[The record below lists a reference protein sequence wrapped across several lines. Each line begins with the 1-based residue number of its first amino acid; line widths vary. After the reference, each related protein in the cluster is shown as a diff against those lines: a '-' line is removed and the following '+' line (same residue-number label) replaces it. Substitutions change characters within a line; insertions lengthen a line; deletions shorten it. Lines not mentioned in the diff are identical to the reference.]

1 MARCSSEERIFIVEQ
16 MTSTNSRKE
25 TWRRFKAK
33 FGREVNLLTISATM
47 KKWKAVGSIQNQHK
61 GNSGRKKS
69 ARSQENQDK
78 ISRSSCKT
86 IRSLSEGL
94 HLLLTWRNRR
104 FTIFFGRTSTW
115 NPTSPRRVKIWRKE
129 FMAAISVDL
138 LQRVTNQFT
147 SRVRRCIAA
156 RGGLF
161 E

>member
-69 ARSQENQDK
+69 ARSPENQEK
-78 ISRSSCKT
+78 IMSLVVQDNKKSVRRLAFASDMKKSSVHNILRKD
-86 IRSLSEGL
+86 L
-94 HLLLTWRNRR
+94 HFET
-104 FTIFFGRTSTW
+104 
-115 NPTSPRRVKIWRKE
+115 
-129 FMAAISVDL
+129 
-138 LQRVTNQFT
+138 LQVPDV
-147 SRVRRCIAA
+147 SRVEGR
-156 RGGLF
+156 
-161 E
+161 